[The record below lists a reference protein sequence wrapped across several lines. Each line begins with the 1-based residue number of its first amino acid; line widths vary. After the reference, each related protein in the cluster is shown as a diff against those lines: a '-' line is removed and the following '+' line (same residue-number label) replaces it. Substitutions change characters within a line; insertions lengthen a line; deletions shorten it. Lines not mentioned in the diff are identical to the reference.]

1 MIINL
6 LRYLIQFGLLVTVQV
21 LIINNVQLGGF
32 INPFIYILFILTLP
46 FDTPGWLLLLLAF
59 LLGLAVDTFM
69 DTMGMNA
76 AASVFMAFCRPLLLK
91 VMAPRDGYEP
101 ETAPSIKD
109 MGFQWFVTY
118 SAILVF
124 LHHSVLFT
132 IESGR
137 LNEIFFILLKVILS
151 FMLSITLIII
161 IQYLFAGSNRQR
173 VAR

>member
-6 LRYLIQFGLLVTVQV
+6 IGYLIQFVLLVVVQV
-21 LIINNVQLGGF
+21 LIVNNVQLGGF

-46 FDTPGWLLLLLAF
+46 FDTPRWLLLLLAF
-59 LLGLAVDTFM
+59 LLGLSVDTFM

-76 AASVFMAFCRPLLLK
+76 AATVFIAFCRPLLLK

-101 ETAPSIKD
+101 ETTPSIKD
-109 MGFQWFVTY
+109 MGFQWFITY

-124 LHHSVLFT
+124 LHHLVLFL

-137 LNEIFFILLKVILS
+137 FNEIFYTLLKVILS
-151 FMLSITLIII
+151 FVLSITLIII
-161 IQYLFAGSNRQR
+161 IQYLFAGSSRQR